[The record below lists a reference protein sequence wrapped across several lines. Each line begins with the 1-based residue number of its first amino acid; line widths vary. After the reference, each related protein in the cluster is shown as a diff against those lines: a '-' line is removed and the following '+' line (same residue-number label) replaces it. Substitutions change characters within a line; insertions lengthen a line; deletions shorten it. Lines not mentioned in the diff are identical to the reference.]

1 MTVWPGGTTPPDPP
15 AVRVGVIGVGMIG
28 QDHIRRITQVLTGG
42 AVTAVNDVDA
52 ARAGQVA
59 ASLPGVG
66 RHRASVH
73 ETAADLIADAGVD
86 AVLVASWGPAHEE
99 QVLAAI
105 GAGKPV
111 FCEKPLAPTSDAC
124 LRIMDAEMAAGR
136 RYVQVGFMRR
146 YDAGYQAMKAT
157 LEDGSIGAPLL
168 MHCAHRNPSVPPYGF
183 TTEMI
188 ISDSAVHEIDLV
200 RWLFGEE
207 IAATSVLV
215 PRRSGQAPAGMQD
228 PLILLLEMASGVL
241 VDDELFLNARYGYDV
256 RGEVVG
262 ETGTVALADVSEVMV
277 RRDGRHGGR
286 VPVDWRD
293 RFIRAYDAELQ
304 DWLTAVA
311 AGTSTGPTA
320 WDGFAAAAV
329 TDSAL
334 EALRTGQRTA
344 VTMPERPEFYSKA
357 Q

>member
-1 MTVWPGGTTPPDPP
+1 MTAFSHLPNPPV
-15 AVRVGVIGVGMIG
+15 VRVGVIGVGLIG

-42 AVTAVNDVDA
+42 AVVAVNDVDA

-59 ASLPGVG
+59 AGLPG
-66 RHRASVH
+66 ATVH
-73 ETAADLIADAGVD
+73 ATAADLIADTGVD

-105 GAGKPV
+105 AAGKPV
-111 FCEKPLAPTSDAC
+111 FCEKPLAPSSEAC
-124 LRIMDAEMAAGR
+124 LRIMDAELAAGR
-136 RYVQVGFMRR
+136 RLVQVGFMRR
-146 YDAGYQAMKAT
+146 YDAGYLAMKAA
-157 LEDGSIGAPLL
+157 LEDGSIGVPLL
-168 MHCAHRNPSVPPYGF
+168 MHCAHRNPQVPPYGF

-207 IAATSVLV
+207 IVAASVLV

-228 PLILLLEMASGVL
+228 PLILLLEMANGAL
-241 VDDELFLNARYGYDV
+241 VDDEVFLNAQYGYDV

-262 ETGTVALADVSEVMV
+262 ETGTVALADVSEVTV
-277 RRDGRHGGR
+277 RAAGRYGGR
-286 VPVDWRD
+286 IPVDWRD

-311 AGTSTGPTA
+311 AGASTGPSA
-320 WDGFAAAAV
+320 WDGYAAAAV

-344 VTMPERPEFYSKA
+344 VTMPERPDFYAKA
-357 Q
+357 G